1 MSVKENNQS
10 GIEIVTYNE
19 KWGKSFILLED
30 FLKKTL
36 DDLIICVEHVGST
49 SVKGLGAKPILD
61 IDVVIEDYCVFPA
74 IIEGLEKI
82 GYYHQE
88 NWSFEGR
95 EAFGRKDTL
104 VPWDEINTNWIEHH
118 LYVCNKDS
126 KELAR
131 HLAFRN
137 YLRNNLVAV
146 TEYEQLKRDLAKNAI
161 DRATYTEGKTKFV
174 SKILERVM
182 K

>member
-1 MSVKENNQS
+1 MSNLS
-10 GIEIVTYNE
+10 GIVIVTYNE
-19 KWGKSFILLED
+19 KWEKSFILLEG

-36 DDLIICVEHVGST
+36 GDLIICVEHVGST
-49 SVKGLGAKPILD
+49 SVKGLSAKPILD
-61 IDVVIEDYCVFPA
+61 IDVVIEDYCVLPA
-74 IIEGLEKI
+74 VIEGLKKI

-95 EAFGRKDTL
+95 EAFGRKDPL
-104 VPWDEINTNWIEHH
+104 VPWDEKNTNWIEHH

-137 YLRNNLVAV
+137 YLRNNTEAVA
-146 TEYEQLKRDLAKNAI
+146 EYEQLKKYLAKNAI

-174 SKILERVM
+174 SEILERVM